1 MQQGKT
7 TRHSSSLYTYM
18 ILHSI
23 GQYRECWPS
32 IISLQIISHFCRSD
46 FEELFDIIITNALKP
61 GFFSLVPQQ
70 RPFRTL
76 GEELTDIS
84 HDSEIICSSYAVCM
98 YVMKLD
104 VLYLLSLYYYSVSSV
119 FKFTLLLKQFPS
131 FKMNIY
137 IFAFSRRF
145 YPKRL
150 TVHSGYTFVLSV
162 CCSLGIEPTTF
173 ALLTQ
178 CSTTEPQEHEQTTE
192 LN

>member
-1 MQQGKT
+1 MQQGTT

-84 HDSEIICSSYAVCM
+84 HDSEIICSM

-104 VLYLLSLYYYSVSSV
+104 VLYLLSLYYYSVSSI
-119 FKFTLLLKQFPS
+119 FKFTLLLKQSPS

-137 IFAFSRRF
+137 IYIYAFS
-145 YPKRL
+145 
-150 TVHSGYTFVLSV
+150 
-162 CCSLGIEPTTF
+162 EPTTF

-178 CSTTEPQEHEQTTE
+178 CSNH
-192 LN
+192 